1 MTTAYLDVH
10 RLKSPNKRPKT
21 ALSITRIR
29 PVRVQFLHA
38 YNNDTEN
45 TIRLCIGAFQCTDG
59 NLDVV
64 NILRDFRAVIQF
76 LVYACLK
83 SHRLEWSRVN
93 ATRRQL
99 IPILNLPNE
108 SPLNPILQE
117 SSYKGVKNVIDDVR
131 KDLNDVLSLW
141 QKMKTSDVEEAGE
154 DADRFQAAFYQF
166 VDRVRVWVA
175 NLDNRP
181 SDVETAKLQSDFSM
195 LFDLLPEPLQI
206 PFETELEIILSA
218 ESYEVDSTE
227 QS

>member
-1 MTTAYLDVH
+1 LE
-10 RLKSPNKRPKT
+10 LP
-21 ALSITRIR
+21 
-29 PVRVQFLHA
+29 F
-38 YNNDTEN
+38 
-45 TIRLCIGAFQCTDG
+45 CIQCTDG
-59 NLDVV
+59 SLDVV

-76 LVYACLK
+76 LVYAYLE
-83 SHRLEWSRVN
+83 SQRLGWSRVN
-93 ATRRQL
+93 ATRRQV
-99 IPILNLPNE
+99 IPTLNLPNE
-108 SPLNPILQE
+108 SPLNSILQE

-206 PFETELEIILSA
+206 TFETELEIILSA
-218 ESYEVDSTE
+218 EYYEVDSTE

>member
-1 MTTAYLDVH
+1 M
-10 RLKSPNKRPKT
+10 
-21 ALSITRIR
+21 
-29 PVRVQFLHA
+29 
-38 YNNDTEN
+38 
-45 TIRLCIGAFQCTDG
+45 
-59 NLDVV
+59 DVV
-64 NILRDFRAVIQF
+64 NILRDYRAVIQF
-76 LVYACLK
+76 LVYAYLE
-83 SHRLEWSRVN
+83 SQRLEWSRVN

-99 IPILNLPNE
+99 IPTLSFPNA
-108 SPLNPILQE
+108 SLLNPILQE
-117 SSYKGVKNVIDDVR
+117 SCYKGVKNVIDDVR

-175 NLDNRP
+175 HLDNRP
-181 SDVETAKLQSDFSM
+181 SDVEKAKLQPDFSM
-195 LFDLLPEPLQI
+195 LFELLPDPLQI

>member
-1 MTTAYLDVH
+1 
-10 RLKSPNKRPKT
+10 
-21 ALSITRIR
+21 
-29 PVRVQFLHA
+29 
-38 YNNDTEN
+38 
-45 TIRLCIGAFQCTDG
+45 
-59 NLDVV
+59 
-64 NILRDFRAVIQF
+64 
-76 LVYACLK
+76 
-83 SHRLEWSRVN
+83 
-93 ATRRQL
+93 
-99 IPILNLPNE
+99 
-108 SPLNPILQE
+108 
-117 SSYKGVKNVIDDVR
+117 VR

-175 NLDNRP
+175 HLENRP
-181 SDVETAKLQSDFSM
+181 SDVEKAKLQSDFSM